1 MKIMFLGKAP
11 RQRSSGEASAMEK
24 KLTANLSPGTKIVF
38 DSPGD
43 YDGSRAE
50 KMLGQQKRLNGLDH
64 AMVTTPLIQK
74 TVWAAENGFDA
85 VVQSNNFDPGV
96 EAARLSVSIPVI
108 GVLKTS
114 LHTVTSL
121 ADRIGV
127 IVPLESHVPYT
138 WRILRAYGMEGFITG
153 IKPLGIYGSDLKDRL
168 PEITQRAE
176 TLVRELVDQTG
187 AEFILP
193 LGGALIPQVLD
204 PADLQTAT
212 GVPVINTWLT
222 SLRFAE
228 TCVML
233 GLTQSP
239 FTYPRGVLSYADVTG
254 RA

>member
-85 VVQSNNFDPGV
+85 VVQSNTFDPGI
-96 EAARLSVSIPVI
+96 EACRHLVGIPVI
-108 GVLKTS
+108 GILRTAIHVAST
-114 LHTVTSL
+114 L
-121 ADRIGV
+121 ADRVGV
-127 IVPLESHVPYT
+127 MVPLESHVPYT
-138 WRILRAYGMEGFITG
+138 WRILRSYGVDGLIAD
-153 IKPLGIYGSDLKDRL
+153 IQPLGIYGSDLKERIG
-168 PEITQRAE
+168 EITDAACK
-176 TLVRELVDQTG
+176 LIKGLAKDKG
-187 AEFILP
+187 AHFVIP
-193 LGGALIPQVLD
+193 LGGALIPYIVD
-204 PADLQTAT
+204 PADLQKAT
-212 GVPVINTWLT
+212 GVPVMNTT
-222 SLRFAE
+222 VNAVRFAE
-228 TCVML
+228 SCVL
-233 GLTQSP
+233 QGLSHSP
-239 FTYPRGVLSYADVTG
+239 LSYPRGRLKASDLLE

>member
-1 MKIMFLGKAP
+1 
-11 RQRSSGEASAMEK
+11 
-24 KLTANLSPGTKIVF
+24 
-38 DSPGD
+38 
-43 YDGSRAE
+43 
-50 KMLGQQKRLNGLDH
+50 
-64 AMVTTPLIQK
+64 
-74 TVWAAENGFDA
+74 
-85 VVQSNNFDPGV
+85 
-96 EAARLSVSIPVI
+96 VSIPVI

-127 IVPLESHVPYT
+127 IVPLVSHVPYT